1 MMKFESLEDKYEG
14 ACVKFG
20 TSIMSFI
27 TSHDPDSFIY
37 KYVEKH
43 GKILYETISNNAE
56 KNRKIFFVYGGILH
70 YVDTEWFEPIVPPW
84 LSFPTFWVILSG
96 IFEIGVGFGL
106 LISKTR
112 RNAALASAL
121 LLIAGYPANIYMWIY
136 NVELGDGTTLTQI
149 GHVYRLCAQIAGV
162 LACIWIY
169 KTTPLSG
176 MMRPSS
182 QSTGT

>member
-1 MMKFESLEDKYEG
+1 MNLKAYVISSIARNSSGSYVTTLNTLNPVRIVV
-14 ACVKFG
+14 ACLGGLF
-20 TSIMSFI
+20 
-27 TSHDPDSFIY
+27 FIY
-37 KYVEKH
+37 V
-43 GKILYETISNNAE
+43 
-56 KNRKIFFVYGGILH
+56 GILH
-70 YVDTEWFEPIVPPW
+70 FVDTEWFEPIVPPW

-121 LLIAGYPANIYMWIY
+121 LLIAVYPANIYMWIY

-149 GHVYRLCAQIAGV
+149 GHIYRLCAQIAGV

-169 KTTPLSG
+169 KTAPKSVIL
-176 MMRPSS
+176 
-182 QSTGT
+182 QSERK

>member
-1 MMKFESLEDKYEG
+1 MNLKAYVISSIARNSSVSYVTTLNTLNPVRIVV
-14 ACVKFG
+14 ACLGGLF
-20 TSIMSFI
+20 
-27 TSHDPDSFIY
+27 FIY
-37 KYVEKH
+37 V
-43 GKILYETISNNAE
+43 
-56 KNRKIFFVYGGILH
+56 GILH
-70 YVDTEWFEPIVPPW
+70 FVDTEWFEPIVPPW

-121 LLIAGYPANIYMWIY
+121 LLIAVYPANIYMWIY

-149 GHVYRLCAQIAGV
+149 GHIYRLCAQIAGV

-169 KTTPLSG
+169 KTAPKSVIL
-176 MMRPSS
+176 
-182 QSTGT
+182 QSERK

>member
-1 MMKFESLEDKYEG
+1 MTAANTLNPIRIVVSYLG
-14 ACVKFG
+14 G
-20 TSIMSFI
+20 
-27 TSHDPDSFIY
+27 
-37 KYVEKH
+37 
-43 GKILYETISNNAE
+43 L
-56 KNRKIFFVYGGILH
+56 FFVYVGILH
-70 YVDTEWFEPIVPPW
+70 FVDTEWFEPIVPPW

-121 LLIAGYPANIYMWIY
+121 LLIAVYPANIYMWVY
-136 NVELGDGTTLTQI
+136 NVELGDGTTLSQI

-169 KTTPLSG
+169 RTTPKSVIL
-176 MMRPSS
+176 
-182 QSTGT
+182 QSECK